1 MGRLKLFEEFTV
13 SENSANYKEEIT
25 RVFDKLSKWAES
37 RKYKFSANFGAEA
50 FYVYSELEFEG
61 RRSLWHFKYDDVRE
75 KTTSFN
81 YGPSYKG
88 NPEKGKAWYIMWPAE
103 YSRVSGN
110 DNYKKCSPESFMKLM
125 DITMKADH
133 MYKVIVDFL
142 RASTVELNE
151 RSLAKIYWTI
161 KDGKHFMARMSI
173 DCEKSDEIVGIY
185 YHYDEGKELLI
196 LQYGHMKYPD
206 GRMSINPNKIRVT
219 DFKSDEILYQVAVA
233 FCPDSIIEE
242 MEKRKGE
249 PFGSGVNTIAHMKR
263 GTIKGKEFGF

>member
-1 MGRLKLFEEFTV
+1 MGRLKLFEEFTAGK
-13 SENSANYKEEIT
+13 NSREEII
-25 RVFDKLSKWAES
+25 RVFDKLTKWAES
-37 RKYKFSANFGAEA
+37 RKYKFSAKFEYDT
-50 FYVYSELEFEG
+50 FFVYSELEFEG
-61 RRSLWHFKYDDVRE
+61 RRCLWRFKYEDVRE
-75 KTTSFN
+75 KTTPSN
-81 YGPSYKG
+81 YGASYKN
-88 NPEKGKAWYIMWPAE
+88 NPEKGKAWYVTWPAG
-103 YSRVSGN
+103 YN
-110 DNYKKCSPESFMKLM
+110 DDDYKKCSPEAFMKLM

-206 GRMSINPNKIRVT
+206 GRISINPNKIRVT

-233 FCPDSIIEE
+233 FCPDNIIEE